1 MAFDLLS
8 PSLCRATTR
17 RGACMP
23 ARPVACASARAS
35 RTARRAAAVLATLA
49 MLAMPAMARAAE
61 AVGAAVAASG
71 SVAEAAVRHQAP
83 GLVWSLPFV
92 ALLLFIAILPLL
104 PKVSHWWERNTS
116 KLMVAL
122 AVALVTCAYYVGRG
136 YGFRDAPAGLPTLLN
151 VLRHAIVGDYVPF
164 MVLLFSLYVISGG
177 IRLSGDIP
185 AHPLTNVAFLAVGA
199 VLASLIGTT
208 GAAMVLI
215 RPLLQVNSERRRV
228 KHTVIFFIFIVANV
242 GGVLLPVGDPPLFL
256 GYLRGVPFL
265 WTLHLLPMWLVA
277 IGALL
282 VIYYVFELGQY
293 RHEDKASLML
303 DETQRVPV
311 RLEGG
316 FNFLLLAGVVLSVAL
331 LVPGR
336 PLPGTGFVLP
346 NVYAREVVMLALAGL
361 SVLLTRKHVREMNQF
376 NYGAIAEVAC
386 LFIGIF
392 VAMQPPIEILQAQG
406 AALGISS
413 PTHFFWASGAL
424 SSFLDNAP
432 TYVVFFETA
441 GALPIHGAPALMT
454 GLQTASGHV
463 PILLLEAISVGAVFM
478 GANTYI
484 GNGPNFLVKSIAE
497 SRGVKMPSFFGYMAY
512 SCLILI
518 PLFVMIDLIF
528 FMGLFGK

>member
-1 MAFDLLS
+1 MDFDRFS
-8 PSLCRATTR
+8 TPPRRAT
-17 RGACMP
+17 
-23 ARPVACASARAS
+23 
-35 RTARRAAAVLATLA
+35 AVLATLA
-49 MLAMPAMARAAE
+49 TLMAPAMARAAE
-61 AVGAAVAASG
+61 AVGAASG
-71 SVAEAAVRHQAP
+71 SVAEAVVRHQAP
-83 GLVWSLPFV
+83 GLAWSLPFV
-92 ALLLFIAILPLL
+92 ALLLSIAILPLL
-104 PKVSHWWERNTS
+104 PKVSHWWEHNTS

-122 AVALVTCAYYVGRG
+122 ALALVTCVYYAGRG
-136 YGFRDAPAGLPTLLN
+136 YGFRDAPAGMPTLLS
-151 VLRHAIVGDYVPF
+151 VLHHAVVGDYVPF
-164 MVLLFSLYVISGG
+164 MVLLFSLYVVSGG

-185 AHPLTNVAFLAVGA
+185 AHPLTNVAFLAAGA

-208 GAAMVLI
+208 GAAMLLI

-242 GGVLLPVGDPPLFL
+242 GGLLLPVGDPPLFL

-265 WTLHLLPMWLVA
+265 WTLHLLPMWLVVV
-277 IGALL
+277 GALL
-282 VIYYVFELGQY
+282 AIYYVFDLLQY
-293 RHEDKASLML
+293 RHEDKTSLLL
-303 DETQRVPV
+303 DEDQRVPI

-316 FNFLLLAGVVLSVAL
+316 FNFLLLAGVVLAVAL

-336 PLPGTGFVLP
+336 PLPGTSFVLP
-346 NVYAREVVMLALAGL
+346 NVYAREAVMLTLAGL
-361 SVLLTRKHVREMNQF
+361 SVLLTGKHVREMNQF

-392 VAMQPPIEILQAQG
+392 VTMQAPIEILQAKG
-406 AALGISS
+406 AVLGLAS

-441 GALPIHGAPALMT
+441 GALPVHGATALMT
-454 GLQTASGHV
+454 GLQTSSGHV

-497 SRGVKMPSFFGYMAY
+497 SRGVKMPSFFGYMLY
-512 SCLILI
+512 SGLILI
-518 PLFVMIDLIF
+518 PLFVVIDLIF
-528 FMGLFGK
+528 FAGLFGK